1 MKEAFKHLGG
11 WFSAVSVLV
20 GFAMVFYHAR
30 GWEDR
35 LWDNPKQKWEHQEH
49 VNRTDTIMERI
60 EVLSDTK
67 TKNEEHAIRSRQ
79 HRDSIL
85 DRTMDISYMNAVQ
98 IEKIISKQDSI
109 YKWWQKYNESVED
122 DN

>member
-1 MKEAFKHLGG
+1 
-11 WFSAVSVLV
+11 
-20 GFAMVFYHAR
+20 
-30 GWEDR
+30 
-35 LWDNPKQKWEHQEH
+35 
-49 VNRTDTIMERI
+49 MERI